1 VRHDVL
7 MLAAELAARREPF
20 VLATVVRRMA
30 ASSAQSGDAAL
41 VTAAGEFHGWLG
53 GSCTQPVVI
62 REALA
67 ALAAGEP
74 RLIALSPE
82 PEAEGRAGVTAFPM
96 TCHSGGTVDIYVEP
110 ILPARRLVVFGH
122 SPVARAI
129 ARAAAATGFAVD
141 VADSGGDH
149 GAPDAAGAGRVFTDL
164 SALAPEDGPPAI
176 AVVATMG
183 EDDEAAVAAA
193 VRLAPAY
200 LGVVASPKRFEQMR
214 ETLVAM
220 GVAAADLDRVHSPAG
235 LDIGARTPEEI
246 AVSILAQV
254 VSLTRARTAGERPR
268 ADERPKAAALPSLP
282 SASPPAA
289 RSGEV
294 DPVCGMAVDP
304 TTARHTAQLGART
317 WYFCCAGCRQK
328 FLAEPQRYGAALGA
342 EAR

>member
-1 VRHDVL
+1 

-41 VTAAGEFHGWLG
+41 VTASGEFHGWLG
-53 GSCTQPVVI
+53 GSCTQPVVV
-62 REALA
+62 REALD

-74 RLIALSPE
+74 RLIALSPD
-82 PEAEGRAGVTAFPM
+82 PEAERRPGVIGLPM

-129 ARAAAATGFAVD
+129 ARAAAATGFSVD
-141 VADSGGDH
+141 AADSGGDH
-149 GAPDAAGAGRVFTDL
+149 APADASGASRVFTDL
-164 SALAPEDGPPAI
+164 AALGPEEGPPAI

-200 LGVVASPKRFEQMR
+200 LGVVASPKRFATMR
-214 ETLVAM
+214 ETLLAM
-220 GVAAADLDRVHSPAG
+220 GVSAADLDRVHSPAG

-254 VSLTRARTAGERPR
+254 VSLMRAHAPAEKPR
-268 ADERPKAAALPSLP
+268 AEKHERAAGLPSLP
-282 SASPPAA
+282 TASMPA
-289 RSGEV
+289 GEL
-294 DPVCGMAVDP
+294 DPVCGMTVDP
-304 TTARHTAQLGART
+304 ATARHTAQLGGRT
-317 WYFCCAGCRQK
+317 WFFCCAGCRQR
-328 FLAEPQRYGAALGA
+328 FLAEPEKWGARLHAG